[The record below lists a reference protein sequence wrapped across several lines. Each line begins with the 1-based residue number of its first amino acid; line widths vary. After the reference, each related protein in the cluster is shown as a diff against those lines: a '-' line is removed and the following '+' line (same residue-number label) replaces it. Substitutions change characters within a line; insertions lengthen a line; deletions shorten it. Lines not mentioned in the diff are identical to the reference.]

1 MHGCQSRDTFMRQHL
16 PVGTFKSGE
25 TTATSHDGAKSSS
38 RQKLHHFRAKRT
50 SHRRSTHQPLQP
62 LFLESELLDVIK
74 RNLKES
80 DELDKEQ
87 TPLASILNE
96 VINEYKVKPTLS
108 EEGDGIYKV
117 IIPIPKQ
124 LISQVK
130 LSIMDMLKHY

>member
-1 MHGCQSRDTFMRQHL
+1 MLYGFLLCVNQWFN
-16 PVGTFKSGE
+16 
-25 TTATSHDGAKSSS
+25 
-38 RQKLHHFRAKRT
+38 
-50 SHRRSTHQPLQP
+50 
-62 LFLESELLDVIK
+62 LFLESELLEVIK

-80 DELDKEQ
+80 DELDREQ

-108 EEGDGIYKV
+108 EEGDGVYKV

-130 LSIMDMLKHY
+130 LDIMDMIKHY

>member
-1 MHGCQSRDTFMRQHL
+1 MNQWFN
-16 PVGTFKSGE
+16 
-25 TTATSHDGAKSSS
+25 
-38 RQKLHHFRAKRT
+38 
-50 SHRRSTHQPLQP
+50 
-62 LFLESELLDVIK
+62 LFLEDELLNVIK
-74 RNLKES
+74 KNLKDS

-108 EEGDGIYKV
+108 REDNDVYKV

-130 LSIMDMLKHY
+130 LDIMDMIKYY